1 MTFIHSIKT
10 WLATDASDTERAEIE
25 AQLHPE
31 GGVLAAVNAVRM
43 TGAQLRAAIETI
55 QHIPV
60 RSDADIVEHARIL
73 SAFADE
79 YGFAPRDYAGP
90 ALHARA
96 VALDR
101 WCNRYDPHGQTD
113 VDAFFEAGA
122 TAPLTETP
130 EGMAFEPLSF
140 AELIA
145 FIAELPF

>member
-1 MTFIHSIKT
+1 VTVIQNIKT
-10 WLATDASDTERAEIE
+10 WLATDASDAERAEIE
-25 AQLHPE
+25 ARLHSE
-31 GGVLAAVNAVRM
+31 GGALAAVNAVRI
-43 TGAQLRAAIETI
+43 TGAQLRAAIDAI
-55 QHIPV
+55 QHIRV
-60 RSDADIVEHARIL
+60 RSEADMVEHARIL

-79 YGFAPRDYAGP
+79 YGFTPCHYAGP

-101 WCNRYDPHGQTD
+101 WCNLYDPHGQTD

-122 TAPLTETP
+122 TAPLVETP
-130 EGMAFEPLSF
+130 EGLAFEPVSF